1 MFYLILAILLI
12 LFYVFAAPKA
22 IKGTLNVMLLVFGLV
37 LLFVLVL
44 LAIISLTKSSK
55 EFWVGSLLTFLG
67 LWALVDLERL

>member
-12 LFYVFAAPKA
+12 IFYVFAAPKA
-22 IKGTLNVMLLVFGLV
+22 IKGTLNVMLLVFGIV
-37 LLFVLVL
+37 LLFVLIL
-44 LAIISLTKSSK
+44 LAIISLTKSSR